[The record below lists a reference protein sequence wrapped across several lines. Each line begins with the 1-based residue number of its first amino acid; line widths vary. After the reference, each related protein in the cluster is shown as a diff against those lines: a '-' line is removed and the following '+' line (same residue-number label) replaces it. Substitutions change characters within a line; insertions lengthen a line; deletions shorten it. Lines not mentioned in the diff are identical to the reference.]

1 MGLAFVYRGS
11 RKTIFNMITYVNTV
25 LVSNKNGASL
35 ATSAELEGVDSKA
48 AVKNLVGKFAFMN
61 CDPAKQDGTA
71 IQDIHAFD
79 ADCDTFKIGVITGE
93 YFTKFDKA
101 SGTTKYVPRVKWSN
115 EIKVADIKS
124 LTQLT
129 YKDDTEDK
137 ITIDFSTISQNTM
150 SLLSAGGKAI
160 VLRLSWKDLPTRY
173 RQWTDSYDYITA
185 AGDNAAAIASGF
197 AETINRQAKRARV
210 QASVSG
216 SSLVLE
222 ALPYDDDIADD
233 TENPTAK
240 VRFNAN
246 LYFMDPTAP
255 AWASSNKYPLEAT
268 ISKEVGVTYPAS
280 AKLVREHEK
289 NAWGYMGVMHR
300 CKWYDPKPALVADID
315 NKYGGI
321 TLEFENMYRAADD
334 IFRKTKQTV
343 EIYASDEGDAMAPGT
358 IANGILAK
366 IASMIDVRQK
376 VVYKVDNSEAYDPE
390 NFASA

>member
-1 MGLAFVYRGS
+1 
-11 RKTIFNMITYVNTV
+11 MITYVNTV

-48 AVKNLVGKFAFMN
+48 AVKALTGKFAFMN
-61 CDPAKQDGTA
+61 CDPTMQDGSA
-71 IQDIHAFD
+71 ISDIHSFD
-79 ADCDTFKIGVITGE
+79 ADVDTFKIGVLTGE

-101 SGTTKYVPRVKWSN
+101 SGTTKYIPRVKWSN

-129 YKDDTEDK
+129 YKDDSEDK

-150 SLLSAGGKAI
+150 TLLASGGKAI

-185 AGDNAAAIASGF
+185 AGDDAAAIAAGF
-197 AETINRQAKRARV
+197 AETINRQARRARV

-216 SSLVLE
+216 TSLVLE
-222 ALPYDDDIADD
+222 ALPYDDDLADD
-233 TENPTAK
+233 TENPVAK

-255 AWASSNKYPLEAT
+255 AWASSNKYPLDAT
-268 ISKEVGVTYPAS
+268 ITKEVGVTYPAS
-280 AKLVREHEK
+280 AKLVRQQEK
-289 NAWGYMGVMHR
+289 NAWGYLGILHHNE
-300 CKWYDPKPALVADID
+300 WYEPKPALIADID

-343 EIYASDEGDAMAPGT
+343 EIYASDNGDAMAPAS
-358 IANGILAK
+358 IAGGILAK
-366 IASMIDVRQK
+366 IASMIDARQK
-376 VVYKVDNSEAYDPE
+376 VVYKVDNSEAYDPANYAAE
-390 NFASA
+390 

>member
-1 MGLAFVYRGS
+1 
-11 RKTIFNMITYVNTV
+11 MITYVNTV
-25 LVSNKNGASL
+25 LVSNKNGDSL

-48 AVKNLVGKFAFMN
+48 AVKALTGKFAFMN
-61 CDPAKQDGTA
+61 CDPTMQDGSA
-71 IQDIHAFD
+71 ISDIHAYD
-79 ADCDTFKIGVITGE
+79 AGVDTFKLGVLTGE

-101 SGTTKYVPRVKWSN
+101 SSTTKYIPRVKWSN

-185 AGDNAAAIASGF
+185 AGDNAAAIAAGF
-197 AETINRQAKRARV
+197 AETINRQARRARV

-216 SSLVLE
+216 TSLVLE
-222 ALPYDDDIADD
+222 ALPYDDDLADD
-233 TENPTAK
+233 TENPVAK

-268 ISKEVGVTYPAS
+268 ITKEVGVTYPAS
-280 AKLVREHEK
+280 AKLVRQQEK
-289 NAWGYMGVMHR
+289 NSWGYLGILHR
-300 CKWYDPKPALVADID
+300 DAWYDQKPALIANID

-343 EIYASDEGDAMAPGT
+343 EIYASDDGDAMAPT
-358 IANGILAK
+358 SIAGGILAK
-366 IASMIDVRQK
+366 IAAMIDARQK

-390 NFASA
+390 NYAAE

>member
-1 MGLAFVYRGS
+1 
-11 RKTIFNMITYVNTV
+11 MITYVNTV

-35 ATSAELEGVDSKA
+35 ATSAELEGVASAA

-61 CDPAKQDGTA
+61 CDPAKQDGTK

-93 YFTKFDKA
+93 YFTKLDKA
-101 SGTTKYVPRVKWSN
+101 SGNLKYVPRVKWSN

-137 ITIDFSTISQNTM
+137 ITVDFSTIAQGTM
-150 SLLSAGGKAI
+150 NVLAEGGKAI
-160 VLRLSWKDLPTRY
+160 VLRLSWKDLPTRF

-185 AGDNAAAIASGF
+185 AGDNAAAIAAGF
-197 AETINRQAKRARV
+197 AETINRQSRRARV
-210 QASVSG
+210 QATVNG
-216 SSLVLE
+216 SKLVLE
-222 ALPYDDDIADD
+222 AMPYDDDIADD
-233 TENPTAK
+233 TENPVSK
-240 VRFNAN
+240 VRFNVNA
-246 LYFMDPTAP
+246 YYMDPTAP
-255 AWASSNKYPLEAT
+255 AWASSNKYPLGAEIT
-268 ISKEVGVTYPAS
+268 KEVGVTYPAS

-289 NAWGYMGVMHR
+289 NAWGYLGILHR
-300 CKWYDPKPALVADID
+300 DGWYDPKPALVANID

-343 EIYASDEGDAMAPGT
+343 EIYASDEGNAMAPT
-358 IANGILAK
+358 AIAGGILAK
-366 IASMIDVRQK
+366 IAQMIDARQK
-376 VVYKVDNSEAYDPE
+376 VVYKVDNSDAYDSE
-390 NFASA
+390 NINSAE